1 MICVFDD
8 HYLILIVEHTLSYI
22 IIICASLYFVY
33 NTGNLISINY

>member
-22 IIICASLYFVY
+22 IYVPRFTL
-33 NTGNLISINY
+33 SI